1 MNTPLQAQRKK
12 PNSLEDIF
20 AEIDADPRLKRL
32 VLARTNTATTSR
44 KIDHRQEHKE
54 GLKQFVATNQ
64 RLPEAESQDHKERG
78 YAYTLSKLQPQET
91 REIYSLLPQQPV
103 TETPT
108 PQDVDTA
115 ADTTPAAPSAN
126 DKKAEQQSSPP
137 VDDILA
143 QIFAKGER
151 RGKFS
156 EIKAVPPILS
166 ESALL
171 PERGAAKKRKGAKD
185 VAQATACSDYATY
198 EPLLSRCLELWRSGD
213 LVTHPVTNYRQ
224 QHLNVGQFFL
234 NDRLLA
240 LVASS
245 YEHDQ
250 DKAKAKDDHHKTS
263 YRVKVVYNNATQI
276 TPWNYSFLES
286 LVKSSGSASFE
297 GVTDRGERFL
307 RECKQ
312 KLSLA
317 QAQEQ
322 QQQSERKTKE
332 KSRATGY
339 LYILQTLSTSPEL
352 TQFLQHS
359 ELVKIGFCTTPVIE
373 RIRNAEHSSTY
384 LYAPVRLVRVYKCF
398 GLDPHTFEM
407 LMHKLLNEHRFNVTL
422 TDSSGKKYRPEE
434 WFTVSPLTA
443 CEIADHILDGTI
455 AQYRVDSIRGKLV
468 KINS

>member
-1 MNTPLQAQRKK
+1 MNTPPQAQRKK

-32 VLARTNTATTSR
+32 VLARTNTATSNS

-54 GLKQFVATNQ
+54 GLKKFVATNQ
-64 RLPEAESQDHKERG
+64 RLPDAESQDHKERG
-78 YAYTLSKLQPQET
+78 YAYTLSKLQPQEM
-91 REIYSLLPQQPV
+91 REIYSLLPQQPA
-103 TETPT
+103 ETPA
-108 PQDVDTA
+108 PQDADTA
-115 ADTTPAAPSAN
+115 AVTIPAAPAAN
-126 DKKAEQQSSPP
+126 DENAEQQSSPP

-143 QIFAKGER
+143 QIFAAGER
-151 RGKFS
+151 RGKFTD
-156 EIKAVPPILS
+156 IKAVPPIAS
-166 ESALL
+166 ESVLI
-171 PERGAAKKRKGAKD
+171 PEKGTATKRKGAKD
-185 VAQATACSDYATY
+185 VAQATASSDYGNY

-224 QHLNVGQFFL
+224 QRLEVGQFYL
-234 NDRLLA
+234 NDGLLA
-240 LVASS
+240 LIASC
-245 YEHDQ
+245 D
-250 DKAKAKDDHHKTS
+250 DTVRKDHHKSS

-276 TPWNYSFLES
+276 MPWNYSFLES
-286 LVKSSGSASFE
+286 LVKSSSSACFE

-307 RECKQ
+307 RECEQ
-312 KLSLA
+312 KLLVI
-317 QAQEQ
+317 QAQEKQ
-322 QQQSERKTKE
+322 QQNERKTKE

-373 RIRNAEHSSTY
+373 RIRNAEHCSTY

-422 TDSSGKKYRPEE
+422 TDRSGKKYKPEE

-455 AQYRVDSIRGKLV
+455 TQYRVDSIRGKLV
-468 KINS
+468 KINP